1 MFKRRLDLDGKP
13 IAEPVKHEI
22 GEQDANATT
31 FASDKKEEGMLKFS
45 GGRDFKLFITLV
57 PQVL

>member
-22 GEQDANATT
+22 GEQDVNTT
-31 FASDKKEEGMLKFS
+31 TVASDNKEEGKF
-45 GGRDFKLFITLV
+45 GVKLYDFL
-57 PQVL
+57 

>member
-31 FASDKKEEGMLKFS
+31 VASDKKEEGMLKFS

-57 PQVL
+57 PKVL